1 MFIMHTGYGICHTYP
16 MNFALRKD
24 VFFMIQSLSCYRIFY
39 TVAKTGNISKA
50 AKELYIS
57 QPAISKSI
65 QKLEESMNCELFRR
79 SSRGVSLTEEGEL
92 LYSHVKVAFET
103 LALGEDR
110 LRNSIELG
118 VGHLKIGVS
127 STLCKYMLLP
137 YLKEFIKLYPH
148 INISIT
154 CQSTNDTLKLLEEN
168 KIDVGLI
175 GKPESLK
182 NIDFYYL
189 AEIKDIFVATKDYLR
204 NLKARGVKDDRILQ
218 SSTIMLLDKNNMT
231 RQYIDDYLQENHIV
245 VQDSIDISSMD
256 LLIEFA
262 KISVGVAC
270 VIREFVK
277 KELADGSL
285 IEIPLGFPIHK
296 REVGFAYKKSVKP
309 SKSLELF
316 VDFYKSHE
324 LLHS

>member
-1 MFIMHTGYGICHTYP
+1 
-16 MNFALRKD
+16 
-24 VFFMIQSLSCYRIFY
+24 MIQSLSCYRIFY
-39 TVAKTGNISKA
+39 TVARTKNISKA

-79 SSRGVSLTEEGEL
+79 SSRGVILTEEGEL
-92 LYSHVKVAFET
+92 LYSYVKVAFET
-103 LALGEDR
+103 LALGEDK
-110 LRNSIELG
+110 LKNSIELG

-137 YLKEFIKLYPH
+137 YLKEFIKKYPH
-148 INISIT
+148 INISIA
-154 CQSTNDTLKLLEEN
+154 CQSTNETLHLLEEN
-168 KIDVGLI
+168 KIDIGLI
-175 GKPESLK
+175 GKPDNLK
-182 NIDFYYL
+182 NIDFHFL
-189 AEIKDIFVATKDYLR
+189 TEIKDIFVATKDYLR
-204 NLKARGVKDDRILQ
+204 NLKARGVKESQILQ
-218 SSTIMLLDKNNMT
+218 NSTLMLLDKNNMT
-231 RQYIDDYLQENHIV
+231 RQYIDDYLQENQII

-270 VIREFVK
+270 VIKEFVTE
-277 KELADGSL
+277 ELEDGSL

-296 REVGFAYKKSVKP
+296 REVGFAYKKSMKP

-316 VDFYKSHE
+316 VDFYKTHE
-324 LLHS
+324 LLNPTKVNKK